1 MFARVAKKLVLPLF
15 GLALVFALALQVRGA
30 ARNEATPAPA
40 TPASEVIDRVAADGR
55 VVTYPGGQVAVAAD
69 VPGTVLRL
77 EVAELDRVERGQLI
91 AELRADDLEAELAE
105 ARARV
110 SEGEAELK
118 MAELDLER
126 ATRLFAAEVGTRENL
141 DRAQTRR
148 DAVFARGENAHA
160 AVRRLE
166 AQRAKARVFAP
177 ISGVVL
183 VRNVQ
188 PGEHVEAGEALVTVA
203 DLTRVR
209 IEAEVDEFDAGRVRL
224 GAPVRIEAEGY
235 GETSWKGTVEEIPD
249 VVVGRRQKPLDPGKP
264 SDTRVLLVKIAF
276 DEATPLKL
284 GQRVEVRIGEG

>member
-1 MFARVAKKLVLPLF
+1 MFARLAKKLVLPVF
-15 GLALVFALALQVRGA
+15 GLALVFALVFQVRGA
-30 ARNEATPAPA
+30 ARNETPPAPA
-40 TPASEVIDRVAADGR
+40 APPSAVLDRVAADGR
-55 VVTYPGGQVAVAAD
+55 VVTYPGDQVAVAAD

-77 EVAELDRVERGQLI
+77 QVAELDRVERGQLI
-91 AELRADDLEAELAE
+91 AELRADDLDAELAE

-126 ATRLFAAEVGTRENL
+126 ATRLFAAEVGTREAL

-235 GETSWKGTVEEIPD
+235 GVTSWKGTVEEIPD

-276 DEATPLKL
+276 EEATPLKL

>member
-1 MFARVAKKLVLPLF
+1 MFARVAKKLVLPVF
-15 GLALVFALALQVRGA
+15 GLALVFALAFQVRGA
-30 ARNEATPAPA
+30 ARNEAPPAPA
-40 TPASEVIDRVAADGR
+40 APASEAIDRVAADGR

-91 AELRADDLEAELAE
+91 AELRADDLDAELAE

-224 GAPVRIEAEGY
+224 GASVRIEAEGY
-235 GETSWKGTVEEIPD
+235 GVTSWTGTVEEIPD

-276 DEATPLKL
+276 EEATPLKL